1 MGLFAYIW
9 IGLLILCLMVEGSTV
24 ALVSLWF
31 AIGCLAA
38 IIAAMLGAS
47 FGVQAAVFLVVSA
60 VLLALLR
67 PFLKK
72 YIAPSIQKTNVDS
85 LVGKCCPVTED
96 IRNLESQG
104 QVKVGGM
111 VWSARSESGEI
122 IPRGTVVKIEGVEG
136 VKLIVSPVPV
146 PETV

>member
-1 MGLFAYIW
+1 MGFFAYIW

-31 AIGCLAA
+31 AFGCLAA
-38 IIAAMLGAS
+38 IIAALLGAS
-47 FGVQAAVFLVVSA
+47 FWVQTGVFLAVSA

-85 LVGKCCPVTED
+85 LIGKHCPVTEA
-96 IRNLESQG
+96 ICNLESQG

-111 VWSARSESGEI
+111 VWSARSASDAD
-122 IPRGTVVKIEGVEG
+122 IPKGTVVKIERIEG